1 MLLAFNLN
9 GVKLLVVKNKLTPEA
24 LEFFRKQG
32 ARGGKIGG
40 KRRLETMTPEQ
51 RSAIAKKAATASVK
65 ARKITKAQQKLK

>member
-1 MLLAFNLN
+1 MLAFNLN

-24 LEFFRKQG
+24 LEFFRKHG